1 MDWLIDPINEF
12 MNAVGEGVLDI
23 SNKINEILDS
33 IQNLINML
41 QGYIYG
47 SSAALAVLILLCI
60 WLLIRLGTVLNNQK
74 VLQDEIRDL
83 KGLIKGG
90 TGNGT
95 NDERGNE
102 SDNSSS

>member
-12 MNAVGEGVLDI
+12 MTAVGDGMLDI

-33 IQNLINML
+33 IQNMLNML

-47 SSAALAVLILLCI
+47 SSAALVILILLCI
-60 WLLIRLGTVLNNQK
+60 LILVRLGTVLNNQK
-74 VLQDEIRDL
+74 EL
-83 KGLIKGG
+83 KELIKGG
-90 TGNGT
+90 LGNGY
-95 NDERGNE
+95 NDSSGNE